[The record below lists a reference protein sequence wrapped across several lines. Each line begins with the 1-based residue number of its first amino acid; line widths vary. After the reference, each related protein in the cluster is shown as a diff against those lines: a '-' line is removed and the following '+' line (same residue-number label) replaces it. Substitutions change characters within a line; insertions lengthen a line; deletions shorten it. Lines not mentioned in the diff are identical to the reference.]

1 MESWWI
7 DSKLRTPRIASK
19 HSQTVFGPSGAA
31 WLCYKQ
37 LDSLCPV
44 IPASKNPSAMLSS
57 CLLKELKHFLFSRRD
72 LKDFFN
78 ECGHFYGKADSCI
91 EIRMEV
97 PKTILDVWSISGD
110 LPEALA
116 FLRFTGQRLSQWN
129 LLGQDNPGDDAEV
142 RRQQCIYRY
151 GSGGGLGRTTWVWR
165 PRDDDGKHLIS

>member
-7 DSKLRTPRIASK
+7 DSEVRTPRIASK

-44 IPASKNPSAMLSS
+44 IPASKNPSSMLSS
-57 CLLKELKHFLFSRRD
+57 CLKELKHFLFSRRD